1 MKNKDKAKMLLGLVA
16 TMLLTS
22 SYDLP
27 EEETVHSITKI
38 EKTSIEQ
45 VIDNDLDTVVINIPT
60 IEPESIPTATPEPPV
75 PATSNLD
82 IDYNS
87 LTMPEIYELG
97 DDAINYYYDTY
108 GYDKAISY
116 ICDRYN
122 ITYDEFK
129 IVSAIIMAEGNR
141 TYEEAY
147 CVTNTIYNRI
157 NSISSINYV
166 NAVFGMNVG
175 KSLFYQSVCPDQ
187 FVVYQNGRYYEF
199 YNVLSG
205 SVFRGIIDMLISEI
219 PRHNYL
225 QFLAN
230 ETNAQGEIFTDRGN
244 KYFTVLQENDRLV
257 EKSTL
262 QMK

>member
-1 MKNKDKAKMLLGLVA
+1 MKNKDKAKMLLGILA

-22 SYDLP
+22 SYDVAK
-27 EEETVHSITKI
+27 EEIVHNITKV

-45 VIDNDLDTVVINIPT
+45 VIDNKDTMDTVVINIP
-60 IEPESIPTATPEPPV
+60 SIPTTTPNV
-75 PATSNLD
+75 KV
-82 IDYNS
+82 DYNS
-87 LTMPEIYELG
+87 LTMPQIYELG
-97 DDAINYYYDTY
+97 EDAVNYYYDTY

-129 IVSAIIMAEGNR
+129 IVSAIIMAEGNH

-147 CVTNTIYNRI
+147 CVANTIYNRI
-157 NSISSINYV
+157 HSISSINYV
-166 NAVFGMNVG
+166 NAVFGMDVG
-175 KSLFYQSVCPDQ
+175 KSLFYQAVCPNQ

-205 SVFRGIIDMLISEI
+205 SVFRGIIDMLITEI

-230 ETNAQGEIFTDRGN
+230 ETDVQGQMFTEKGN
-244 KYFTVLQENDRLV
+244 RYFTVLQENNRLN
-257 EKSTL
+257 EKNDKSTL

>member
-1 MKNKDKAKMLLGLVA
+1 MKNKDKAKMLLGILA

-22 SYDLP
+22 SYDVAK
-27 EEETVHSITKI
+27 EEIAHSITKI

-45 VIDNDLDTVVINIPT
+45 VIDNKDTLDTVVINIP
-60 IEPESIPTATPEPPV
+60 SIPTTTPNV
-75 PATSNLD
+75 KV
-82 IDYNS
+82 DYNS
-87 LTMPEIYELG
+87 LTMPQIYELG
-97 DDAINYYYDTY
+97 EDAVNYYYDTY

-157 NSISSINYV
+157 HSISSINYV

-175 KSLFYQSVCPDQ
+175 KSLFYQAVCPDQ

-199 YNVLSG
+199 YSVLSG
-205 SVFRGIIDMLISEI
+205 PVFRGIIDMLISEI

-230 ETNAQGEIFTDRGN
+230 ETDVQGQMFTEKGN
-244 KYFTVLQENDRLV
+244 RYFTVLQENNRLN
-257 EKSTL
+257 EKNDKSTL

>member
-1 MKNKDKAKMLLGLVA
+1 
-16 TMLLTS
+16 
-22 SYDLP
+22 
-27 EEETVHSITKI
+27 
-38 EKTSIEQ
+38 
-45 VIDNDLDTVVINIPT
+45 
-60 IEPESIPTATPEPPV
+60 
-75 PATSNLD
+75 
-82 IDYNS
+82 
-87 LTMPEIYELG
+87 
-97 DDAINYYYDTY
+97 
-108 GYDKAISY
+108 
-116 ICDRYN
+116 
-122 ITYDEFK
+122 
-129 IVSAIIMAEGNR
+129 MAEGNR

-147 CVTNTIYNRI
+147 CVSNTIYNRI
-157 NSISSINYV
+157 HSISSINYV

-175 KSLFYQSVCPDQ
+175 KSLFYQAVCPDQ

-205 SVFRGIIDMLISEI
+205 PVFRGIIDMLISEI